1 MCWILSAAVSW
12 RDLSHENNIFSPLDF
27 CAELQHSYN
36 CSPLWADILKPNFR
50 EFLSPPFDKFKFKIL
65 LECLEKNSA
74 IYFCRL
80 CFVVYWLWLAFIENS
95 MLHFVLMLRN
105 YIENIFGILLG
116 KCDLI
121 QKVLPMKIW
130 KILQLTKSD
139 KGNRLELKVT
149 ETTLSFKSYQL
160 CHSWHD
166 FNWFG
171 FILFSWLP
179 LEKCI

>member
-1 MCWILSAAVSW
+1 MKVNLPNPCVEYCPVSMLW
-12 RDLSHENNIFSPLDF
+12 RDVMPAMKTTFSPLLISVLSF
-27 CAELQHSYN
+27 QHSN
-36 CSPLWADILKPNFR
+36 NWSPLWADILKPNFR

-130 KILQLTKSD
+130 KILQLTKSG
-139 KGNRLELKVT
+139 KGNRLKV
-149 ETTLSFKSYQL
+149 
-160 CHSWHD
+160 
-166 FNWFG
+166 
-171 FILFSWLP
+171 
-179 LEKCI
+179 